1 MKRIGIFLLILAV
14 GILFSQPIV
23 SYGNQSQL
31 LLDQIGV
38 TRGIC
43 VVLGD
48 NGCERAMQL
57 ASGSELLIY
66 LQLPR
71 DDEVQSA
78 REITDEAGLYDNRI
92 FIEKGSL
99 ARLHLADNLA
109 DALIAVGQAASVSEA
124 EALRVLRPGG
134 KALLG
139 NKVIVKPSPKGVDDW
154 SHPYHGPDN
163 NPQSQDKVILAPY
176 LTQFLAEPRY
186 APLPQV
192 SVASDGRV
200 FKAFGHVAFKERE
213 EPFLNKLVAFNGY
226 NGTMLWQ
233 RDLAE
238 GVMIHRN
245 TMIATEGTLYV
256 GDDKSCKMID
266 TATGRLKDEIVPPV
280 EIAGGTFWKWMGME
294 DGILYALMGEQE
306 QRDPTQRWRREAH
319 GWPWNPISKGFNQP
333 DSIEDNQA
341 AYRTHPWGFGR
352 NVLAINPNTKKVLW
366 SYREEEPVDSRAMCM
381 KNGRIYIFRFN
392 AYLTCLN
399 AKTGDVIWRKTP
411 DNATELFAALGPYS
425 NRQDWRTNWR
435 TTCYLK
441 CSDKALYFSGP
452 QVNKLLAV
460 STEDGSVLWEHPY
473 NNFQLVLREDG
484 LYGLSGQNDMGS
496 LSMKFD
502 PLTGKVL
509 AELKTGRRACT
520 RPTGSP
526 DAILYRASGG
536 STRFDVASGSP
547 QLISPMRP
555 QCHDG
560 VTIANGLLY
569 WWPSVCDCQLTL
581 YGITSLAPA
590 GDFDFYATAT
600 EEQRLEKSPGE
611 LTKVASFSESPADWP
626 VFRADNISSATS
638 AAAIPDKVKLLWQ
651 FEPKAKFSEA
661 IPLPTAPVAAGG
673 LVFTAGPDGIV
684 RAFNAESGA
693 LQWKAYTGGAV
704 RIAPTIWK
712 GRAFVGSGDGWVYA
726 FEAKTGRLLWRF
738 RAAPAQR
745 TIPVYDSLL
754 STWPAASGVL
764 VEDGIA
770 YVAAGIVNYDG
781 TYVYALDVSTGKIKW
796 QNNTSGHLNRQAHTG
811 ISVHG
816 HMMLYN
822 DKLYLAGGNA
832 VSPAVYDTADGKCLN
847 DDYAVRALV
856 QNNLVASQAPRGW
869 ELSLLGDQVVACGK
883 PFYAHPKYNVYDAT
897 VFDKVFLASSNGRDV
912 VWVSNQNNKKILCFD
927 QLDKKLLRAKMANPG
942 NRFNINWSRLGVRD
956 KPLWNYDCKDSVA
969 IAVCKNAVMV
979 ACKSEIVALD
989 LQNGKVLWSQV
1000 IPAAPVTWGLAIDRD
1015 GRAIVSLEDGQILCL
1030 GSGRGKLLSAC
1041 LK

>member
-1 MKRIGIFLLILAV
+1 MKTLRISLFITSAFLLLSSTAV
-14 GILFSQPIV
+14 FPT
-23 SYGNQSQL
+23 NQSQT

-48 NGCERAMQL
+48 VECERALQL
-57 ASGSELLIY
+57 ARQSELLFY
-66 LQLPR
+66 LQLPHA
-71 DDEVQSA
+71 EQVQTA
-78 REITDEAGLYDNRI
+78 CRAADQAGLYGNRI

-99 ARLHLADNLA
+99 VQLHLADNLA
-109 DALIAVGQAASVSEA
+109 DALIAVGPAADISEA
-124 EALRVLRPGG
+124 EAIRVLRPGG

-139 NKVIVKPSPKGVDDW
+139 RKVLIKPSPEGVDDW

-163 NPQSQDKVILAPY
+163 NPQSQDKVIVAPY

-192 SVASDGRV
+192 TVTSDGRV
-200 FKAFGHVAFKERE
+200 FKAFGHVAFKKRE

-226 NGTMLWQ
+226 NGVLLWQ
-233 RDLAE
+233 RDLTE

-245 TMIATEGTLYV
+245 TMVATPDTLYL

-266 TATGRLKDEIVPPV
+266 TLTGGLKDEIVPPV
-280 EIAGGTFWKWMGME
+280 DVAGGTFWKWMGFE
-294 DGILYALMGEQE
+294 DGVLYALMGEQE
-306 QRDPTQRWRREAH
+306 QRDPTKLWRSENH
-319 GWPWNPISKGFNQP
+319 GWPWNPISEGFNQP
-333 DSIEDNQA
+333 DGIEDSQK
-341 AYRTHPWGFGR
+341 AYRIHPWGFGR

-366 SYREEEPVDSRAMCM
+366 SYKEGEPIDSRAMCM
-381 KNGRIYIFRFN
+381 KKGRIYIFRFG
-392 AYLTCLN
+392 AYLACLD
-399 AKTGDVIWRKTP
+399 AETGKVIWRKTP
-411 DNATELFAALGPYS
+411 DNAQELFVALGPYS

-441 CSDKALYFSGP
+441 CSEEALYFSGP

-460 STEDGSVLWEHPY
+460 STKDGSVLWEHPY

-484 LYGLSGQNDMGS
+484 LYGLSGQNDVGS

-536 STRFDVASGSP
+536 STRLDVASGSP

-590 GDFDFYATAT
+590 GDFDFYSTAT
-600 EEQRLEKSPGE
+600 EEKRLEKGAGDV
-611 LTKVASFSESPADWP
+611 TQVASLSESLADWP
-626 VFRADNISSATS
+626 VFRADNKGSATS
-638 AAAIPDKVKLLWQ
+638 EAAVPSEVKLLWR
-651 FEPKAKFSEA
+651 FEPKAKFSDA
-661 IPLPTAPVAAGG
+661 IPLPTAPVVAGG
-673 LVFTAGPDGIV
+673 LVFVSGPDGIV
-684 RAFNAESGA
+684 RAFNAANGD
-693 LQWKAYTGGAV
+693 LQWNAYTGGAV

-745 TIPVYDSLL
+745 KIPIYDSLL

-770 YVAAGIVNYDG
+770 YAAAGIVNYDG
-781 TYVYALDVSTGKIKW
+781 TYVYALDAATGQIKW
-796 QNNTSGHLNRQAHTG
+796 QNNTSGHLNRQARTG

-816 HMMLYN
+816 HMMIYN

-832 VSPAVYDTADGKCLN
+832 VSPAVYDAANGKCLN
-847 DDYAVRALV
+847 NDNTVRALV

-869 ELSLLGDQVVACGK
+869 ELSLLADQVVACGK
-883 PFYAHPKYNVYDAT
+883 PFYAHPKYDVYDAT
-897 VFDKVFLASSNGRDV
+897 VFDKVFLTSIGGRDV

-927 QLDKKLLRAKMANPG
+927 QLDKELLRAKMANPG
-942 NRFNINWSRLGVRD
+942 NRFNINWSRLGIKD
-956 KPLWNYDCKDSVA
+956 KPSWDYNCKDSVA
-969 IAVCKNAVMV
+969 MAVCRSAVVV

-989 LQNGKVLWSQV
+989 LQSGNVLWSQA
-1000 IPAAPVTWGLAIDRD
+1000 IPTAPVTWGLAIDRH
-1015 GRAIVSLEDGQILCL
+1015 GRVVVSLEDGQILCL
-1030 GSGRGKLLSAC
+1030 GSKS
-1041 LK
+1041 